1 VRPQRRGL
9 AFDEIGTSQRRD
21 TEVRLTHRWRE
32 MDSNLRPLLWGWAIS
47 AASMSFVGLDLK
59 TVAHSRE
66 GRNGTTVAALRTLA
80 LGYQHLHA
88 PRFVPPETF
97 ERARLTRAEQ
107 TLDRHVTSLYASYL
121 QRDPWFQAANL
132 RALSGRTCPR
142 PDQAFLQRLI
152 DYGIATGYLRG
163 RTVQRTSG

>member
-1 VRPQRRGL
+1 MPK
-9 AFDEIGTSQRRD
+9 
-21 TEVRLTHRWRE
+21 H
-32 MDSNLRPLLWGWAIS
+32 M
-47 AASMSFVGLDLK
+47 
-59 TVAHSRE
+59 
-66 GRNGTTVAALRTLA
+66 RTLA

-121 QRDPWFQAANL
+121 QRDPWFQDANL

>member
-1 VRPQRRGL
+1 MPV
-9 AFDEIGTSQRRD
+9 T
-21 TEVRLTHRWRE
+21 
-32 MDSNLRPLLWGWAIS
+32 
-47 AASMSFVGLDLK
+47 
-59 TVAHSRE
+59 
-66 GRNGTTVAALRTLA
+66 ALRTLA

-97 ERARLTRAEQ
+97 ERARLTRTEQ
-107 TLDRHVTSLYASYL
+107 TLHRQVTSFYASYL
-121 QRDPWFQAANL
+121 QRDPWFQDANL

-163 RTVQRTSG
+163 RAVQRTPG